1 MRQRRDADL
10 WEKLESM
17 AREWC
22 GTDPENASARKR
34 LNTAISEIL
43 MELFCHSEAMEA
55 LGIFWERDMG
65 KYDPQM
71 GSFRSFATSRLKL
84 RKKDME
90 KEDFG
95 FRRETDGESG
105 EKKWVRNASLD
116 TPAGDDGE
124 GTLAD
129 QQAAPEGD
137 GGQESLEAESTVQQL
152 LTLILQLP
160 ERLTGQAKNPARVNY
175 YRMFFTD
182 GTVAALHAVGAQPY
196 RTHERDLFRAM
207 KLPFLDFFMERPCR
221 TVPTIM
227 ETDLKRYGEIV
238 EGRPMEHPG
247 QPLPNDVYVTYLG
260 NAEGLEVKSPSTIT
274 NQRTAYRAFLKENLC

>member
-1 MRQRRDADL
+1 MRRRRDADL
-10 WEKLESM
+10 WEKVERL

-22 GTDPENASARKR
+22 STGPEDASARRR
-34 LNTAISEIL
+34 LNTAIAEIL
-43 MELFCHSEAMEA
+43 MELFCQSEALEA
-55 LGIFWERDMG
+55 LGVFWEQDMG

-71 GSFRSFATSRLKL
+71 GSFRGFVTSRLNL

-95 FRRETDGESG
+95 FRRETDRESG
-105 EKKWVRNASLD
+105 QKKWVRNASLNA
-116 TPAGDDGE
+116 PVGDDGE

-129 QQAAPEGD
+129 QQAAPGGD
-137 GGQESLEAESTVQQL
+137 WGQEHLEAESTVQQL

-160 ERLTGQAKNPARVNY
+160 ERLSGQAKNPARVNY

-182 GTVAALHAVGAQPY
+182 GTVAALHTVGAQLY
-196 RTHERDLFRAM
+196 HTHERDLFRAM

-221 TVPTIM
+221 TVPAIM
-227 ETDLKRYGEIV
+227 ETDLKRYGEMV
-238 EGRPMEHPG
+238 EDRPMEAPG

-260 NAEGLEVKSPSTIT
+260 KAEGVEVKSPSTIT